1 MQFKLGEWYESDGGY
16 IVQVTEKIETL
27 DGIKYTIT
35 YNDDSTNLIDEG
47 SNRFKLVHLPN
58 CTGYDL
64 KPLEIP
70 DGYRKLEIGEVPV
83 EGDLWSQDGFKPFE
97 TLNQASYMVYTKKQI
112 PPMNERVPRG
122 QGCGEYDPGAIWAR
136 KVEKWVPFTFDT
148 CPAMIKVINK
158 YTKRKYVAYAFD
170 EGSINIGTSYVL
182 FKEFF
187 DLYTDL
193 NGGPL
198 GTTE

>member
-1 MQFKLGEWYESDGGY
+1 MQFKLGEWYKSDGGY
-16 IVQVTEKIETL
+16 IVQVTQKIETL
-27 DGIKYTIT
+27 DGIKYKLT

-58 CTGYDL
+58 CTGYDW

-70 DGYRKLEIGEVPV
+70 EGYRKLKIGEVPV
-83 EGDLWSQDGFKPFE
+83 AGDLWSVNGVEKFNELPPTSWIVE
-97 TLNQASYMVYTKKQI
+97 TKTPI
-112 PPMNERVPRG
+112 PPMEKRQLNAAG
-122 QGCGEYDPGAIWAR
+122 FGLYDPGAIWVR
-136 KVEKWVPFTFDT
+136 KVEKWVPYTFDT

-170 EGSINIGTSYVL
+170 EDSINIGTSYVL

-198 GTTE
+198 GTKV

>member
-1 MQFKLGEWYESDGGY
+1 MEYKLGEWYKSDGGY
-16 IVQVTEKIETL
+16 IVQVTEKVEAL
-27 DGIKYTIT
+27 DGIKYKLT
-35 YNDDSTNLIDEG
+35 YNDDSTNFIDED
-47 SNRFKLVHLPN
+47 SNRFKLVHIPG
-58 CTGYDL
+58 CTGYDW
-64 KPLEIP
+64 KPLKIP

-83 EGDLWSQDGFKPFE
+83 EGDLWSQNGVKPFE

-148 CPAMIKVINK
+148 CPTIIKVMSK
-158 YTKRKYVAYAFD
+158 VTKNKYVAFLRD
-170 EGSINIGTSYVL
+170 QKQVTLLSSFVTFEEL
-182 FKEFF
+182 FEK
-187 DLYTDL
+187 YTDL